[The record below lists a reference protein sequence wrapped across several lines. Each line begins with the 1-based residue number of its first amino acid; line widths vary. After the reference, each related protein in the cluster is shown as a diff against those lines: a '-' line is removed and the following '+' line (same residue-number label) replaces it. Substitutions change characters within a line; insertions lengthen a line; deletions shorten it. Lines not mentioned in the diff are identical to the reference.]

1 MHAQERGIQTETR
14 NDECKCHKQKRRH
27 ISLEEIQRPD
37 SIVGKKEVWKW
48 I

>member
-1 MHAQERGIQTETR
+1 MHAQEKGIQIKTR
-14 NDECKCHKQKRRH
+14 KGGCKSHKQERRR

-37 SIVGKKEVWKW
+37 LIVGKKEVWKQ